1 MVMGLPMPA
10 DPTIRLGFLYPP
22 CGAEDELYRYGELAA
37 PNIRVT
43 LVGTRIF
50 GDDVEHAVH
59 HLKRTGELDNLRRSA
74 EILGR
79 LRPSVVVWACTS
91 GSFVDGLAHAR
102 AQADAVGEA
111 AGCVGSSTSLA
122 FARACAHLG
131 IAKVAVLASYPEP
144 AAQAFRRFLAEAGL
158 KVTAMRWLSI
168 SSGPKAAELGLE
180 NLIAQAGAI
189 ERSEAE
195 ALLVPDTAIPA
206 WAAIAPLE
214 ERLAIPVLT
223 ANQVTLWEALRLTGA
238 LRPRGDWGRLFE
250 KRISTSE

>member
-1 MVMGLPMPA
+1 MSA
-10 DPTIRLGFLYPP
+10 DPLIRLGFLYPP
-22 CGAEDELYRYGELAA
+22 CGAEDELYHYGERAA

-43 LVGTRIF
+43 LIGTRIF
-50 GDDVEHAVH
+50 GDDDEHAVH

-79 LRPSVVVWACTS
+79 LKPSVVIWACTS
-91 GSFVDGLAHAR
+91 GSFVDGLDHAR

-111 AGCVGSSTSLA
+111 AGCAGSSTSLA
-122 FARACAHLG
+122 FARACEHLG
-131 IAKVAVLASYPEP
+131 VAKVAVLASYPE
-144 AAQAFRRFLAEAGL
+144 AAARAFQRFLAQSKL
-158 KVTAMRWLSI
+158 TVTAMRWLSI

-180 NLIAQAGAI
+180 NLIEQASAI
-189 ERSEAE
+189 ELGAAE

-214 ERLAIPVLT
+214 ERLQIPVLT
-223 ANQVTLWEALRLTGA
+223 ANQVTLWEALRLAGA

-250 KRISTSE
+250 SRGSE